1 MPSDEMPD
9 LVQLKSQACAGI
21 EKTPDLKSLE
31 QLRIAY
37 LGKKGELTLQLKEI
51 NALPMEQRPVIGQL
65 ANEVKRDIIKAIKA
79 REQSLKAQA
88 IERQTLAESI
98 DVGLAGRRTSAA
110 NPHPVTRTLRRIEML
125 FSNLG
130 FDIAEGP
137 EIEDDFHNFEALNIP
152 ESHPARAMHD
162 TFYLSNGNLL
172 RTHTSP
178 VQIRVMQRRK
188 PPIRIIA
195 PGRVYRRDF
204 DITHSPMFHQVEGLV
219 VGSDICFAD
228 LKAMV
233 ANFLR
238 TFFEDEDLAIR
249 FRPSYF
255 PFTEPSAEVDI
266 KWREG
271 KKRDWLEVMGC
282 GMVHP
287 AVFKAVGYDTT
298 LYKGYAFGLGIERLA
313 MLRYCIADLRLLF
326 ENDLRFLKQFYL

>member
-1 MPSDEMPD
+1 MSDEMPD
-9 LVQLKSQACAGI
+9 LLQLKSQACKEIDKAQ
-21 EKTPDLKSLE
+21 DLESLE
-31 QLRIAY
+31 QLRVAY

-51 NALPMEQRPVIGQL
+51 NVLPKEQRPTVGQL
-65 ANEVKRDIIKAIKA
+65 ANAAKQGIIKALKA
-79 REQSLKAQA
+79 REQSLKAQT
-88 IERQTLAESI
+88 IEQQILKESI
-98 DVGLAGRRTSAA
+98 DVGLAGRRTKTA
-110 NPHPVTRTLRRIEML
+110 NPHPVTRTVKRIEML

-130 FDIAEGP
+130 FEIAEGP

-152 ESHPARAMHD
+152 PSHPARAMHD

-178 VQIRVMQRRK
+178 VQIRVMQERK

-228 LKAMV
+228 LKSMV

-271 KKRDWLEVMGC
+271 KRQDWLEVMGC

-287 AVFKAVGYDTT
+287 AVFKAVGYDTAR
-298 LYKGYAFGLGIERLA
+298 YKGYAFGMGIERLA
-313 MLRYCIADLRLLF
+313 MLRYCIDDLRLLF
-326 ENDLRFLKQFYL
+326 ENNIRFLKQFNL